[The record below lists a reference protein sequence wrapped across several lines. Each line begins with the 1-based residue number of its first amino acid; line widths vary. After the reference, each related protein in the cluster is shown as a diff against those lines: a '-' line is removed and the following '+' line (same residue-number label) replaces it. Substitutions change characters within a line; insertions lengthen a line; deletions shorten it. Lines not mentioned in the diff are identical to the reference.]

1 MARWEAGQAGIESLI
16 AAKDLEVVTGAESNG
31 APLLEKAHRT
41 LATAEE
47 IGAEDPYSSYVLA
60 YDAAR
65 VACTAL
71 LAQQGLRSTT
81 RGGHYAVEQAV
92 RSQFGQG
99 FRPFGTLRRRRNELE
114 YPHLPDDNAS
124 TEEAAEAVQ
133 AAQRLIAAADQLL
146 ARLSFFGK

>member
-1 MARWEAGQAGIESLI
+1 MARWEAGQADIERLV
-16 AAKDLEVVTGAESNG
+16 AAKDLEVVTGAEANG

-41 LATAEE
+41 LVTAGV
-47 IGAEDPYSSYVLA
+47 IGGEDPYSSYVLA
-60 YDAAR
+60 YDATR

-71 LAQQGLRSTT
+71 LAQQGLRPTT

-124 TEEAAEAVQ
+124 ADEAAEAVTT
-133 AAQRLIAAADQLL
+133 AQRLIAAADQLL
-146 ARLSFFGK
+146 PRLSFFGQ